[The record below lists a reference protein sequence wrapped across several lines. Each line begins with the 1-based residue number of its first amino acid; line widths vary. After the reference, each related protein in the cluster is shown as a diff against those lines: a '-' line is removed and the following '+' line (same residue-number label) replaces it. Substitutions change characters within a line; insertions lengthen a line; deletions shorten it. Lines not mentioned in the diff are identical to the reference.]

1 MLTTI
6 SEQSQLLSP
15 KKLLAL
21 QKQTSI
27 SEYQQPGI
35 SSVKGGISISNSGT
49 AGLKCGANGSNPLAN
64 QWHTKSDKIP
74 SPEKTE
80 SINTNAGGG
89 VSIVDLSA
97 TNGVRSRAQS
107 TVIDEKCHNS
117 QHSSNKTLFST
128 ASVGHH
134 ALIG

>member
-27 SEYQQPGI
+27 SEYQQPAI
-35 SSVKGGISISNSGT
+35 CSVKGGISSSNRET
-49 AGLKCGANGSNPLAN
+49 VGLNCEANGSNPLGKP
-64 QWHTKSDKIP
+64 WHPKADKNS
-74 SPEKTE
+74 SPEKRE
-80 SINTNAGGG
+80 SIYTTAGGG
-89 VSIVDLSA
+89 VSIVDMSA
-97 TNGVRSRAQS
+97 AKVVCSNAQS

-128 ASVGHH
+128 SSVGHH
-134 ALIG
+134 TMIE